1 MRAPELN
8 IVQAFVRS
16 AASNRQ
22 TPSIHLYPTVAL
34 SRDYGAGGE
43 DVARL
48 LARALGVRC
57 LDGELIDA
65 IAAETRGDRDA
76 VKRMDERVRTLVDD
90 WLYNFFTQQKVEDMT
105 YLVHLIHVMLD
116 VPEHGGGVI
125 VGRGGALVLPRAQAF
140 RVKISGSL
148 GVCADRVMRDENI
161 GHFQAE
167 EKINRVNKQRAD
179 FIRSR
184 FSHDPADMSIYDM
197 VIMTDRFDAEHAMR
211 LILHGMFLAGFELPA
226 SALVKIPVRRIPELS
241 AAGR

>member
-1 MRAPELN
+1 MRAPEIN

-16 AASNRQ
+16 AASSVH
-22 TPSIHLYPTVAL
+22 TPQIHLYPTVAL

-43 DVARL
+43 EVARM
-48 LARALGVRC
+48 LAQALGVRC

-65 IAAETRGDRDA
+65 IAADARDNREA
-76 VKRMDERVRTLVDD
+76 VKSMDERVRSLVDD
-90 WLYNFFTQQKVEDMT
+90 WLYNFFTQQKVDEMS

-140 RVKISGSL
+140 RVKICGSL
-148 GVCADRVMRDENI
+148 GACAERVMREENI
-161 GHFQAE
+161 GRLQAE
-167 EKINRVNKQRAD
+167 EKIKAINTERAE

-184 FSHDPADMSIYDM
+184 FTHDPTDLTIYDL
-197 VIMTDRFDAEHAMR
+197 VIVTDRLNTEQAMR

-226 SALVKIPVRRIPELS
+226 SALVKLPVRRAPELS
-241 AAGR
+241 SAR